1 MRTIN
6 EEELFDILA
15 DELEHEWRTARP
27 RLTEK
32 QLVEVFSSPREMIEQ
47 SLKAWEEKRL
57 GVIRELKLALKDIYR
72 IETDEFSHWFGAY
85 MIRLYLQPELD
96 QCSRQIKRLKRILNI
111 LTPATVTG
119 TRLDAVEQARVHPIH
134 EIAQGS
140 FQLKKVGNKY
150 LALCPF
156 HNEKHAS
163 FYLYSET
170 NTFHCFGCQEH
181 GDVIKLTMHLHGA
194 SFPEAVAML
203 QR

>member
-6 EEELFDILA
+6 EEEQFDILA
-15 DELEHEWRTARP
+15 DELEHEWRTTRP

-32 QLVEVFSSPREMIEQ
+32 QLVEVFSPPREMIEQ
-47 SLKAWEEKRL
+47 SLKEWGEKRL
-57 GVIRELKLALKDIYR
+57 GVIKELKLALKDIYR

-96 QCSRQIKRLKRILNI
+96 ECSRQIKRLKRILNI
-111 LTPATVTG
+111 LTPEMAMGTQTNTVE
-119 TRLDAVEQARVHPIH
+119 RARTYPIND
-134 EIAQGS
+134 IAQGS
-140 FQLKKVGNKY
+140 LQLKKSGNKY
-150 LALCPF
+150 LSLCPF
-156 HNEKHAS
+156 HDEKHAS
-163 FYLYSET
+163 FYLYPET